1 MSEILPSNA
10 KFKDANVIKHK
21 DQQNISSR
29 KPSFSGIRKKNDNH
43 IQSSECD
50 QKKMVDK
57 NDGISKITQKV
68 IDLEDQIRAMKK
80 EHMIMLESLYGEI
93 ESLKTKN
100 KGKQIKPSNSMF
112 LLRQNFEYIIIQTY
126 LILWQ

>member
-1 MSEILPSNA
+1 MSEILPSHA

-29 KPSFSGIRKKNDNH
+29 KPSFSGIRKKNDNANTR
-43 IQSSECD
+43 IESSEYD
-50 QKKMVDK
+50 QKKIVDK
-57 NDGISKITQKV
+57 NGSISKVTQKV

-80 EHMIMLESLYGEI
+80 EHMLMLESLYGEI

-100 KGKQIKPSNSMF
+100 KGKQI
-112 LLRQNFEYIIIQTY
+112 
-126 LILWQ
+126 

>member
-1 MSEILPSNA
+1 MKINFQVSEILPSHA

-29 KPSFSGIRKKNDNH
+29 KSSFSGIRKKNDNPTTRIH
-43 IQSSECD
+43 SSECD
-50 QKKMVDK
+50 QRKIVDK

-68 IDLEDQIRAMKK
+68 VDLEDQIRAMKK
-80 EHMIMLESLYGEI
+80 EHVIMLESLYGEI

-100 KGKQIKPSNSMF
+100 KGKQTKPP
-112 LLRQNFEYIIIQTY
+112 LTLRSFY
-126 LILWQ
+126 

>member
-1 MSEILPSNA
+1 MNFQVSEILPSHA

-21 DQQNISSR
+21 DQQNLSSR
-29 KPSFSGIRKKNDNH
+29 KSSFSGIRKKNDNPMTR

-50 QKKMVDK
+50 QKKIVDK
-57 NDGISKITQKV
+57 HEGISKITQKV

-100 KGKQIKPSNSMF
+100 KGKK
-112 LLRQNFEYIIIQTY
+112 T
-126 LILWQ
+126 

>member
-1 MSEILPSNA
+1 MSEILPSNT

-21 DQQNISSR
+21 DQQNSSSR
-29 KPSFSGIRKKNDNH
+29 KPSFSGVRKKNEISMTR

-50 QKKMVDK
+50 QKKIVDK
-57 NDGISKITQKV
+57 HEGISKITQKV

-100 KGKQIKPSNSMF
+100 KGKQ
-112 LLRQNFEYIIIQTY
+112 T
-126 LILWQ
+126 

>member
-29 KPSFSGIRKKNDNH
+29 KPSFSGIRKKNDNPMTR

-50 QKKMVDK
+50 QKKIVDK
-57 NDGISKITQKV
+57 HEGISKITQKV

-100 KGKQIKPSNSMF
+100 KGKQIKPP
-112 LLRQNFEYIIIQTY
+112 LTLRSFY
-126 LILWQ
+126 